1 MSLPASSG
9 LNAAPAN
16 FQIVSRWNR
25 MVRIQR
31 GVWIANGSAEGRL
44 KPREGRHRADH
55 PVSKAAA
62 LGVVSRAKGPG
73 VVDAAVLQ
81 DGLM

>member
-9 LNAAPAN
+9 LKAAPAN

-31 GVWIANGSAEGRL
+31 GVWVANGSAEGRL

-55 PVSKAAA
+55 PVGRKM
-62 LGVVSRAKGPG
+62 
-73 VVDAAVLQ
+73 AV
-81 DGLM
+81 